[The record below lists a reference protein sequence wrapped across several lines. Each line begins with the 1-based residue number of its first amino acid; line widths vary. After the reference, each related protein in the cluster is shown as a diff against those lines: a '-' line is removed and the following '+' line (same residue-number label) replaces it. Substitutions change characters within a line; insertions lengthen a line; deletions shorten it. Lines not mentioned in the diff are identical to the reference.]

1 MLTIRPFGPARLGS
15 VSLAGLSSADQAA
28 HLQMSTGTVG
38 GLRHLYIS
46 NPGV

>member
-15 VSLAGLSSADQAA
+15 VGLAGLSADQAA